1 MSQLSSAR
9 LDALTR
15 EYGDVGMRLAD
26 PAVYDDRERQISLAK
41 RHSELEPIVASIDA
55 WREAAA
61 GDELNAYLWR
71 TGDGAGEAEGALAGI
86 PVAVKDNLC
95 TSFGTTTCSSKIFF
109 RVA

>member
-55 WREAAA
+55 WREAEGELAAARELIAEGGGDPELAGRALYEHAIQSKLRMQQAA
-61 GDELNAYLWR
+61 GRRPADTPATPLN
-71 TGDGAGEAEGALAGI
+71 
-86 PVAVKDNLC
+86 
-95 TSFGTTTCSSKIFF
+95 
-109 RVA
+109 